1 MRGMEWLNYHHLYY
15 FWTAAKA
22 GSITQAGR
30 DLGLAQ
36 PTITGQIRAL
46 EGALGEKLFARS
58 GRSLVMTEV
67 GRTVYRYAQEI
78 FSLGREM
85 SDVVRGR
92 PAGGPSRLIVG
103 VSDVLP
109 KLVACRLLEPAL
121 ALGEPVQLVCYEDR
135 PERLL
140 AELSTFGMDV
150 VLSDAPV
157 SPHVRVKAFSHLL
170 GSCGVTI
177 FGRTEVAAKYRR
189 RFPESLDGAKF
200 LLPLE
205 NSTARRSLE
214 AWFEE
219 HNIRPRVVGEFQ
231 DRALLQAFGQAGLG
245 LFAAPSVVEEEIT
258 RRQGVGVIGRT
269 EAVRESFYAITVE
282 RKLKHPAVVA
292 ISVAARNRI
301 FQDSGERE
309 VRGESKRQAQRR
321 GTKGVLGQSIDE
333 S

>member
-1 MRGMEWLNYHHLYY
+1 MMPRMEWLNYHHLFY
-15 FWTAAKA
+15 FWTAAKE

-30 DLGLAQ
+30 QLRLAQ

-46 EGALGEKLFARS
+46 ESALGEKLFIRS

-67 GRTVYRYAQEI
+67 GRVVFRYAQEI

-85 SDVVRGR
+85 TDVVSGR
-92 PAGGPSRLIVG
+92 PAGRPSRLIVG

-109 KLVACRLLEPAL
+109 KHVAFRLLEPAL
-121 ALGEPVQLVCYEDR
+121 SLPEPVQLVCYEDR

-140 AELSTFGMDV
+140 AELSTFGMDL
-150 VLSDAPV
+150 VLADTPV
-157 SPHVRVKAFSHLL
+157 SPSVRVRAFSHLL

-177 FGRTEVAAKYRR
+177 FGRPDLAATYRR
-189 RFPESLDGAKF
+189 RFPAALDGAPF

-205 NSTARRSLE
+205 NSTARRSLD

-219 HNIRPRVVGEFQ
+219 QNIRPRVVGEFQ
-231 DRALLQAFGQAGLG
+231 DRALLQAFGQAGKG
-245 LFAAPSVVEEEIT
+245 LFAAPSVAEPEIG
-258 RRQGVGVIGRT
+258 RRHGVSVIGRT

-292 ISVAARNRI
+292 ISDAARNRL
-301 FQDSGERE
+301 FQEYGQRADGSD
-309 VRGESKRQAQRR
+309 VKPPPKRR
-321 GTKGVLGQSIDE
+321 GR
-333 S
+333 